1 MGRIRKTIESVSVS
15 VGIGSSRAAYV
26 VTVLRTDPERMWVG
40 GKGHMSMCMC
50 GWVVHVQWACMHE
63 WVVQACEWER

>member
-40 GKGHMSMCMC
+40 GEGAYEYVYVWM
-50 GWVVHVQWACMHE
+50 GGACAVGMH
-63 WVVQACEWER
+63 A